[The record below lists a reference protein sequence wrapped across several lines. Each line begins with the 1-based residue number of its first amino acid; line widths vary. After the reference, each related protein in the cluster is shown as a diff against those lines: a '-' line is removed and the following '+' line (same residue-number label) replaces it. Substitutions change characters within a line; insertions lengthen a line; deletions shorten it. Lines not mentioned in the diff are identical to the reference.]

1 MKKTSLGLLALTLVL
16 LAVSCKNK
24 EQSETD
30 NLITGADSVAITDE
44 STLFFADEVE
54 VDEADIPAPKDNEIV
69 LRFNPP
75 KGVTYSTKMKTVTN
89 IRQSM
94 FDESSSSVMDI
105 ATNNRIKV
113 LDNIPGQSITLSSTV
128 SYFKAM
134 MKQDTMTAGFE
145 SGKPSTDPEIDMM
158 RQILDCYIN
167 MPIDIT
173 MNRNAEVIGIKGIEA
188 VQGKIAEKLGNE
200 AVTASMQMSDMNQ
213 EVVNSFVAFPPKPVA
228 NGDTWATVDSVD
240 MGGFPTIMRNTF
252 TLQRYDDKY
261 AWVDVYSNFSIDKE
275 MLRQLGGSGDEVTM
289 TGYQKGTMKVE
300 RESGWSM
307 ESSLE
312 QKLNLS
318 MDAQGQ
324 KMSISITGTSTL
336 TTTR

>member
-1 MKKTSLGLLALTLVL
+1 MKKTSFGLLALTLVL
-16 LAVSCKNK
+16 LTASCKNK
-24 EQSETD
+24 EQTDTD
-30 NLITGADSVAITDE
+30 NQVVASDSLDIAGDSDI
-44 STLFFADEVE
+44 FFADEVDIAE
-54 VDEADIPAPKDNEIV
+54 EDIPAPKDNEIV

-94 FDESSSSVMDI
+94 FDQSSSSLMDI
-105 ATNNRIKV
+105 STNNKIKV
-113 LDNIPGQSITLSSTV
+113 LENIPGKSITLSSTV

-134 MKQDTMTAGFE
+134 MKQDTISAGFE
-145 SGKPSTDPEIDMM
+145 SGKPSKDPEIDMM

-173 MNRNAEVIGIKGIEA
+173 MDRNAEVIGIKGIEA

-228 NGDTWATVDSVD
+228 NGDSWATVDSVD

-252 TLQRYDDKY
+252 TLQRYDAQY
-261 AWVDVYSNFSIDKE
+261 AWVDVYSNFSIDKD
-275 MLRQLGGSGDEVTM
+275 MLRSLGGSGDEVTM

-307 ESSLE
+307 ESNLE
-312 QKLNLS
+312 QKLNLN
-318 MDAQGQ
+318 MEAQGQ